1 MGGSL
6 SGKEQNSC
14 RHSQGLPWEKTEVAG
29 LGWGAKFSTPQA
41 GGNSWGLIILH
52 GGTRMAQLTSESPR
66 VWEKREWYQLEGA
79 FAHRRPLPAC
89 SCSGTLCV
97 SRKA

>member
-1 MGGSL
+1 MGG
-6 SGKEQNSC
+6 KAF
-14 RHSQGLPWEKTEVAG
+14 H
-29 LGWGAKFSTPQA
+29 PQA

-52 GGTRMAQLTSESPR
+52 GGTRMAQLTSESAR
-66 VWEKREWYQLEGA
+66 VWEKRDWYQLEGA
-79 FAHRRPLPAC
+79 YAHRRPLPAY